1 MLIEP
6 DHVSIPWP
14 GTLLVPDARP
24 ASNPLLSYRRTKV
37 QRIGDAEVELWH
49 AFREFAKIVYRH
61 GMTRM
66 EFSAESL
73 GWNLL
78 RTNWLHVLLPAV
90 LPEHDETDLE
100 SLAAQ
105 IHLALILMKVP
116 NEIAVE
122 KPFVPATAADREA
135 TLSKFT
141 EWMRDHGWSVA
152 VTSSGP
158 LRRKLRIRRRVL
170 SLLRRKPS
178 AEEILARGRWTAR
191 AYGALCS
198 TEHDV
203 PLYVARGAR
212 PSNFVVSLDW

>member
-1 MLIEP
+1 LFEVAIAGRDDSNINP
-6 DHVSIPWP
+6 HSPTFAAQPLDF
-14 GTLLVPDARP
+14 LV
-24 ASNPLLSYRRTKV
+24 L
-37 QRIGDAEVELWH
+37 Q
-49 AFREFAKIVYRH
+49 
-61 GMTRM
+61 
-66 EFSAESL
+66 
-73 GWNLL
+73 
-78 RTNWLHVLLPAV
+78 
-90 LPEHDETDLE
+90 LE